1 MPPKR
6 SYPDEAA
13 KELREIV
20 RHAGA
25 LLDATAGE
33 ADERISKAR
42 AQLEERLNAAKEKYA
57 ALDNSLEETLDDV
70 VAAADRTVRER
81 PYHVVGGSF
90 LLGLFLGWFLS
101 RK

>member
-1 MPPKR
+1 MPRKTAYADQA
-6 SYPDEAA
+6 SE
-13 KELREIV
+13 ELREIV

-33 ADERISKAR
+33 ADEHIQKVRQR
-42 AQLEERLNAAKEKYA
+42 LEERLEAAKDKYA
-57 ALDNSLEETLDDV
+57 DIEGLFDET
-70 VAAADRTVRER
+70 VATADRMVRDK

-90 LLGLFLGWFLS
+90 LLGLFLGWFMS